1 MYYSKIFGVK
11 LQKVS
16 LIKLYSY
23 GDECTAITGGW
34 VGVGSGIV
42 KNADNITINHANR
55 NGRVVKTVNT
65 VDVPISRIFVRL
77 KTNENNNSISYGFD
91 FGSINTDTDTMVTIL
106 YNFITKNDSYV
117 SQRYFTPNIDKVIEY
132 NVNSGFNKQVAFI
145 NNWGIWNIYE
155 IWAETYD
162 N

>member
-11 LQKVS
+11 LQKTSV
-16 LIKLYSY
+16 IKLYSL

-42 KNADNITINHANR
+42 KNANNITINHASK

-65 VDVPISRIFVRL
+65 VDIPISRIFVRL
-77 KTNENNNSISYGFD
+77 KTNGNIVSYSFS
-91 FGSINTDTDTMVTIL
+91 FGYINTDTDTEVTRL
-106 YNFITKNDSYV
+106 YNFITKNN
-117 SQRYFTPNIDKVIEY
+117 SQITQNYFTPNIEKIIEF
-132 NVNSGFNKQVAFI
+132 NANSVFNKQVAFI